1 MKKKQL
7 FQLIA
12 VTLLLLTTFNA
23 NSQDKQYTSSKS
35 IVTKANGV
43 STSVTKE
50 KNVYFQFYIRPNSLS
65 VPNNR
70 GTIWITDA
78 PRMTKSK
85 EVTQTDEFRIYT
97 MELKDNGT
105 YNYWTI
111 DVGNDGQ
118 TVLFQVDNN
127 SATPT
132 ISVSRY
138 APGGES
144 KVLKTIIYYLD

>member
-35 IVTKANGV
+35 IVAKANGV

-127 SATPT
+127 IATPT

-138 APGGES
+138 APGEES